1 MNTWIINIWNK
12 PGYEWVDGTE
22 TVVTQAETLSEALD
36 AVLHLESIYEDMW
49 DEPDKNVKDLPINF
63 RAQMVPGA
71 LCPVLDDD
79 IKRELQAKLDR
90 QRKYVMEGLA
100 EEKAQEAAKAEKVAQ
115 LRKLMA
121 ESGITTRDLE
131 P

>member
-1 MNTWIINIWNK
+1 MNTWIIDVWNK
-12 PGYEWVDGTE
+12 PGYEWTDGTE
-22 TVVTQAETLSEALD
+22 TIVTQAETLAGALD
-36 AVLHLESIYEDMW
+36 SILHLESIYEDMW
-49 DEPDKNVKDLPINF
+49 DEPNKNFKDLPINF
-63 RAQMVPGA
+63 RAQMVAGP
-71 LCPVLDDD
+71 LNPVLDED
-79 IKRELQAKLDR
+79 IKRELEAKLDK

-100 EEKAQEAAKAEKVAQ
+100 EEKAQEAAKAEKVAE